1 MAAPIEK
8 LELDKTIEAAVTLL
22 QTSATMISAC
32 RGRLSAGHLNTSFV
46 PSAPVQVT
54 CTEICPEA
62 SVKNNG
68 TISNCFCPFINIGRA
83 TRVVMLSGD
92 AWCMSRR
99 NLLQD

>member
-1 MAAPIEK
+1 MAAPIER

-32 RGRLSAGHLNTSFV
+32 SGWLPTGRLNTSFV
-46 PSAPVQVT
+46 PSAPVHMT
-54 CTEICPEA
+54 CTETCPEA

-68 TISNCFCPFINIGRA
+68 TICQCFCPVINIGRA

-99 NLLQD
+99 NLPQD